1 VEVNADTPDPIVT
14 LLSGQSNSER
24 FGGTLKL
31 GAFESTLVNN
41 TKTKAAYNNIES
53 VNERHRHRYGI
64 NQAYKNQLEEAG
76 LIVSAYDAVIA
87 VKAMELLEHPWFVD
101 CQYHPEFTSRQNNP
115 NPLIE

>member
-1 VEVNADTPDPIVT
+1 MQLAALEVARNLIGLKDGHSVEVNAETPDPIVT
-14 LLSGQSNSER
+14 LLSDQSNSER

-31 GAFESTLVNN
+31 GTFESTLVNN

-76 LIVSAYDAVIA
+76 LIVSAYEIGRAHV
-87 VKAMELLEHPWFVD
+87 
-101 CQYHPEFTSRQNNP
+101 
-115 NPLIE
+115 

>member
-1 VEVNADTPDPIVT
+1 PIVT

-76 LIVSAYDAVIA
+76 LIVSAYDADGE
-87 VKAMELLEHPWFVD
+87 VKAMELVDQTWFEACHYQPVLKFIPTD
-101 CQYHPEFTSRQNNP
+101 S
-115 NPLIE
+115 LIIIDGFIILII